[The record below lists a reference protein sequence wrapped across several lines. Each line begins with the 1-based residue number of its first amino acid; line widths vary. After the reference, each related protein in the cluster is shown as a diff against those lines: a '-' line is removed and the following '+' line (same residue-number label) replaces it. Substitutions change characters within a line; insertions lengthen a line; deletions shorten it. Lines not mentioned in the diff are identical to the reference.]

1 MERRASRP
9 SGLGWP
15 GEDARRSTGNV
26 SRGKVMT
33 NDLLKEA
40 YGAMQHNRRRTALTM
55 LGMAWGI
62 ATVVILLAFGSG
74 FERAI
79 SMIFSSWGTD
89 VIGVFPGRT
98 SLQAGGAK
106 AGSEVRLQL
115 ADVDYVRNE
124 VPMIKG
130 VTPIFDK
137 RNGVSIQHDTRTFTN
152 LVLTGVYPVYERIR
166 GFGIA
171 TGRGLSEEDQF
182 QRARVAVIG
191 DEAKRR
197 LFSGEQA
204 LGQSIRINGVS
215 FEVVGVYQHKVQG
228 GDNNDNSM
236 VVIPFS
242 TMGDLFDTLY
252 ISGIFM
258 DYEGQDHQQLARVV
272 RSVLAAHHN
281 FRPDDHRAVFIA
293 DFKQDFD
300 EFRIV
305 TVALKVL
312 LAFIGALTLGIGGI
326 GLMNIMLDS
335 VQQRTREIGVEKALG
350 AHRMH
355 ILFQFLAEAMAIT
368 FAGGL
373 AGIGI
378 AYLISWGV
386 GALPLM
392 SAFGENLQAG
402 DIHLHINVGSLAV
415 ATGILGV
422 VGVLSGM
429 VPAIRAARLDPIES
443 LRYE

>member
-1 MERRASRP
+1 
-9 SGLGWP
+9 
-15 GEDARRSTGNV
+15 
-26 SRGKVMT
+26 MT

-40 YGAMQHNRRRTALTM
+40 YGAMQHNRRRTTLTM

-79 SMIFSSWGTD
+79 GMIFSSWGTD
-89 VIGVFPGRT
+89 VIGAFPGRT

-106 AGSEVRLQL
+106 AGTEVRLKA
-115 ADVDYVRNE
+115 ADVDFIRNE
-124 VPMIKG
+124 VPMVKG

-137 RNGVSIQHDTRTFTN
+137 NGATIQHDTRTYTN
-152 LVLTGVYPVYERIR
+152 LNLTGVYPVYERIR
-166 GFGIA
+166 GFSVA
-171 TGRGLSEEDQF
+171 TGRGLSDQDEVEH
-182 QRARVAVIG
+182 ARVAVIG

-204 LGQSIRINGVS
+204 LGQSIRISGVS
-215 FEVVGVYQHKVQG
+215 FQVIGVYQHKVQG

-242 TMGDLFDTLY
+242 AMGDLYDTRY
-252 ISGIFM
+252 ITGIFM
-258 DYEGQDHQQLARVV
+258 DYEGQDHQQLSRVV
-272 RSVLAAHHN
+272 RNVLAGHHN
-281 FRPDDHRAVFIA
+281 FRPDDRRAVFIA
-293 DFKQDFD
+293 DFKQDYD
-300 EFRIV
+300 EFNVV
-305 TVALKVL
+305 TTALKVL

-326 GLMNIMLDS
+326 GLMNIMLVS

-350 AHRMH
+350 AQKRH
-355 ILFQFLAEAMAIT
+355 ILFQFLTEALAIT
-368 FAGGL
+368 FAGGI
-373 AGIGI
+373 AGIAI
-378 AYLISWGV
+378 AYLISWCV

-392 SAFGENLQAG
+392 SAFGDNLQAG

-415 ATGILGV
+415 ATAILSV
-422 VGVLSGM
+422 VGILSGM

>member
-1 MERRASRP
+1 
-9 SGLGWP
+9 
-15 GEDARRSTGNV
+15 
-26 SRGKVMT
+26 MT

-40 YGAMQHNRRRTALTM
+40 YSAMQHNRRRTALTM
-55 LGMAWGI
+55 MGMAWGI

-79 SMIFSSWGTD
+79 GLIFSSWGTD
-89 VIGVFPGRT
+89 VIGAFPGRT

-106 AGSEVRLQL
+106 AGTEVRLKL
-115 ADVDYVRNE
+115 ADVEYIRNE
-124 VPMIKG
+124 VPMVKG

-137 RNGVSIQHDTRTFTN
+137 QNGVTIQHDTRTFTN
-152 LVLTGVYPVYERIR
+152 LFFTGVYPVYERIR
-166 GFGIA
+166 GFNVA
-171 TGRGLSEEDQF
+171 AGRGLSEQDLVEH
-182 QRARVAVIG
+182 ARVAVIG

-204 LGQSIRINGVS
+204 LGQTIRINGVS
-215 FEVVGVYQHKVQG
+215 FQVIGVYQHKVQG

-236 VVIPFS
+236 VVIPFTS
-242 TMGDLFDTLY
+242 MGDLYDTQF
-252 ISGIFM
+252 ITGIFM
-258 DYEGQDHQQLARVV
+258 DYEAQDHQQLARVV
-272 RSVLAAHHN
+272 RSVLAGHHN
-281 FRPDDHRAVFIA
+281 FRPDDRRAVFIA

-300 EFRIV
+300 EFTVV
-305 TVALKVL
+305 TTALKIL

-326 GLMNIMLDS
+326 GLMNIMLVS

-350 AHRMH
+350 AQKRH
-355 ILFQFLAEAMAIT
+355 ILFQFLAEALAIT
-368 FAGGL
+368 FAGGV

-402 DIHLHINVGSLAV
+402 DIHLHINLGSLAV
-415 ATGILGV
+415 ATIILGL

>member
-1 MERRASRP
+1 
-9 SGLGWP
+9 
-15 GEDARRSTGNV
+15 
-26 SRGKVMT
+26 MT
-33 NDLLKEA
+33 SDLLKEA
-40 YGAMQHNRRRTALTM
+40 YGAMQHNRRRTTLTM

-79 SMIFSSWGTD
+79 TMIFSSWGTD
-89 VIGVFPGRT
+89 VIGAFPGRT

-106 AGSEVRLQL
+106 AGTEVRLKL
-115 ADVDYVRNE
+115 ADVDYIRNE
-124 VPMIKG
+124 VPMVKG

-137 RNGVSIQHDTRTFTN
+137 QNGVTIQHDTRTFTN
-152 LVLTGVYPVYERIR
+152 LFLTGVYPVYEHIR
-166 GFGIA
+166 GFAVA
-171 TGRGLSEEDQF
+171 TGRGLSEQDQLEH
-182 QRARVAVIG
+182 ARVAVIG

-204 LGQSIRINGVS
+204 LGQNIRINGVS
-215 FEVVGVYQHKVQG
+215 FQVIGIYQHKVQG
-228 GDNNDNSM
+228 GDNNDNTM
-236 VVIPFS
+236 IVIPFS
-242 TMGDLFDTLY
+242 AMGDLYDTQY
-252 ISGIFM
+252 ITGIFM

-272 RSVLAAHHN
+272 RSVLAGHHN
-281 FRPDDHRAVFIA
+281 YRPDDRRAVFIA

-300 EFRIV
+300 EFTIV
-305 TVALKVL
+305 TTALKIL

-326 GLMNIMLDS
+326 GLMNIMLVS

-350 AHRMH
+350 AQKRH
-355 ILFQFLAEAMAIT
+355 ILFQFLAEALAIT
-368 FAGGL
+368 FAGGV

-392 SAFGENLQAG
+392 SAFGDNLQAG
-402 DIHLHINVGSLAV
+402 DIHLHINVSSLAV

-429 VPAIRAARLDPIES
+429 VPAVRAARLDPIES

>member
-1 MERRASRP
+1 
-9 SGLGWP
+9 
-15 GEDARRSTGNV
+15 
-26 SRGKVMT
+26 MT

-40 YGAMQHNRRRTALTM
+40 YGAMQHNRRRTTLTM

-79 SMIFSSWGTD
+79 DMIFSSWGTD
-89 VIGVFPGRT
+89 VIGAFPGRT
-98 SLQAGGAK
+98 SLQAGGSK
-106 AGSEVRLQL
+106 AGSEVRLKV
-115 ADVDYVRNE
+115 ADVDYIRNE

-137 RNGVSIQHDTRTFTN
+137 NGATIQHDTRTFTN
-152 LVLTGVYPVYERIR
+152 LNFTGVYPVYERIR
-166 GFGIA
+166 DFEVAG
-171 TGRGLSEEDQF
+171 GRGMSEQDLVEH
-182 QRARVAVIG
+182 ARVAVIG

-204 LGQSIRINGVS
+204 LGQSIRISGITFQVI
-215 FEVVGVYQHKVQG
+215 GVYRHKVQG
-228 GDNNDNSM
+228 GENNDNSM
-236 VVIPFS
+236 VVIPFT
-242 TMGDLFDTLY
+242 TMGDLYDTQY
-252 ISGIFM
+252 ITGLFM
-258 DYEGQDHQQLARVV
+258 DYEGQDHQQLSRVV
-272 RSVLAAHHN
+272 RSVLAGHHN
-281 FRPDDHRAVFIA
+281 FRPDDRRAVFIA

-300 EFRIV
+300 EFTVV
-305 TVALKVL
+305 TTALKLL

-326 GLMNIMLDS
+326 GLMNIMLVS

-350 AHRMH
+350 AQRSY
-355 ILFQFLAEAMAIT
+355 ILLQFLAEAMAIT
-368 FAGGL
+368 FAGGV

-392 SAFGENLQAG
+392 SAFGDNLQAG
-402 DIHLHINVGSLAV
+402 DIHLQINLGSLAI

-422 VGVLSGM
+422 VGILSGM

>member
-1 MERRASRP
+1 
-9 SGLGWP
+9 
-15 GEDARRSTGNV
+15 
-26 SRGKVMT
+26 MT

-40 YGAMQHNRRRTALTM
+40 YGAMRHNRRRTTLTM

-79 SMIFSSWGTD
+79 NLIFSSWGTD
-89 VIGVFPGRT
+89 VIGAFPGRT

-106 AGSEVRLQL
+106 AGAEVRLKL
-115 ADVDYVRNE
+115 ADVDYIRNE
-124 VPMIKG
+124 VPMAKG

-137 RNGVSIQHDTRTFTN
+137 RGVTIQHDTRTFTN
-152 LVLTGVYPVYERIR
+152 LFLTGVFPVYERIR
-166 GFGIA
+166 GFRVA
-171 TGRGLSEEDQF
+171 TGRGLSEQDLAEH
-182 QRARVAVIG
+182 ARVAVIG

-215 FEVVGVYQHKVQG
+215 FQVIGIYQHKVQG
-228 GDNNDNSM
+228 GDDNDNTLIA
-236 VVIPFS
+236 IPFS
-242 TMGDLFDTLY
+242 AMGDLYDTQY
-252 ISGIFM
+252 ITGIFM

-272 RSVLAAHHN
+272 RSVLAGHHN
-281 FRPDDHRAVFIA
+281 FRPDDKRAVFIA

-300 EFRIV
+300 EFTVV
-305 TVALKVL
+305 TTALKIL

-326 GLMNIMLDS
+326 GLMNIMLVS

-350 AHRMH
+350 AQKHH
-355 ILFQFLAEAMAIT
+355 ILFQFLAEALAIT
-368 FAGGL
+368 FAGGV

-378 AYLISWGV
+378 AYLISWCV

-392 SAFGENLQAG
+392 SAFGDNLQAG
-402 DIHLHINVGSLAV
+402 DIHLRINVSCLAV
-415 ATGILGV
+415 ATIILGV

-429 VPAIRAARLDPIES
+429 VPAIRAAQLDPIES

>member
-1 MERRASRP
+1 
-9 SGLGWP
+9 
-15 GEDARRSTGNV
+15 
-26 SRGKVMT
+26 MT
-33 NDLLKEA
+33 NELLREA

-79 SMIFSSWGTD
+79 TLIFSSWGTD
-89 VIGVFPGRT
+89 VIGAFPGRT

-106 AGSEVRLQL
+106 AGAEVRLKL
-115 ADVDYVRNE
+115 ADVDYIRNE
-124 VPMIKG
+124 VPMVKG

-137 RNGVSIQHDTRTFTN
+137 QNGATIQHDTRTFTN
-152 LVLTGVYPVYERIR
+152 LFLTGVYPVYQRIR
-166 GFGIA
+166 GFDVA
-171 TGRGLSEEDQF
+171 SGRGLGEQDELEH
-182 QRARVAVIG
+182 ARVAVIG

-204 LGQSIRINGVS
+204 LGQNIRINGVT
-215 FEVVGVYQHKVQG
+215 FQVIGVYQHKVQG
-228 GDNNDNSM
+228 GDNNDNTLIA
-236 VVIPFS
+236 IPFS
-242 TMGDLFDTLY
+242 AMSDLYDTRY
-252 ISGIFM
+252 ITGIFM

-272 RSVLAAHHN
+272 RSVLAGHHN
-281 FRPDDHRAVFIA
+281 FRPDDRRAVFIA

-300 EFRIV
+300 EFTVV
-305 TVALKVL
+305 TTALKVL

-326 GLMNIMLDS
+326 GLMNIMLVS

-350 AHRMH
+350 AQRSH
-355 ILFQFLAEAMAIT
+355 ILFQFLAEALAIT
-368 FAGGL
+368 FAGGV

-392 SAFGENLQAG
+392 SAFGDNLQAG

-415 ATGILGV
+415 ATIILGV

-429 VPAIRAARLDPIES
+429 VPAIRAAQLDPIES

>member
-1 MERRASRP
+1 
-9 SGLGWP
+9 
-15 GEDARRSTGNV
+15 
-26 SRGKVMT
+26 MT
-33 NDLLKEA
+33 RDLLREA
-40 YGAMQHNRRRTALTM
+40 YGAMRHNRRRTALTM

-74 FERAI
+74 LERAI
-79 SMIFSSWGTD
+79 NLMFSSWGTD
-89 VIGVFPGRT
+89 VIGAFPGRT

-106 AGSEVRLQL
+106 AGSEVRLKL
-115 ADVDYVRNE
+115 ADVEYIRNE

-130 VTPIFDK
+130 VTPIFD
-137 RNGVSIQHDTRTFTN
+137 RQNGATIQHDTRTFTN
-152 LVLTGVYPVYERIR
+152 LFLTGVYPVYQRIR
-166 GFGIA
+166 GFDVA
-171 TGRGLSEEDQF
+171 VGRGLSDEDQL

-191 DEAKRR
+191 DEARRR
-197 LFSGEQA
+197 LFSGESP
-204 LGQSIRINGVS
+204 LGQNLRINGIT

-242 TMGDLFDTLY
+242 TMGDLYDTQY
-252 ISGIFM
+252 ITGIFM
-258 DYEGQDHQQLARVV
+258 DYEGEDHQQVARVV

-281 FRPDDHRAVFIA
+281 YRADDRRAVFIA

-300 EFRIV
+300 EFQIV
-305 TVALKVL
+305 TMALKAL

-326 GLMNIMLDS
+326 GLMNIMLVS

-350 AHRMH
+350 AHKGH
-355 ILFQFLAEAMAIT
+355 ILFQFLAEALAIT

-373 AGIGI
+373 AGVAI
-378 AYLISWGV
+378 AYLISWSV

-392 SAFGENLQAG
+392 SAFGDNLQAG
-402 DIHLHINVGSLAV
+402 DIHLHINVSSLVV
-415 ATGILGV
+415 ATVILSLVGII
-422 VGVLSGM
+422 SGM
-429 VPAIRAARLDPIES
+429 LPAVRAARLDPIES

>member
-1 MERRASRP
+1 
-9 SGLGWP
+9 
-15 GEDARRSTGNV
+15 
-26 SRGKVMT
+26 MT

-40 YGAMQHNRRRTALTM
+40 YGAMQHNRRRTTLTM

-79 SMIFSSWGTD
+79 GMIFSSWGTD
-89 VIGVFPGRT
+89 VIGAFPGRT

-106 AGSEVRLQL
+106 AGAEVRLKL

-124 VPMIKG
+124 VPMVKG

-137 RNGVSIQHDTRTFTN
+137 RNVTIQHDTRTYTN
-152 LVLTGVYPVYERIR
+152 LFLTGVYPVYERIR
-166 GFGIA
+166 GFSVA
-171 TGRGLSEEDQF
+171 TGRGLSEQDQLEH
-182 QRARVAVIG
+182 ARVAVIG

-197 LFSGEQA
+197 LFSGEQP

-215 FEVVGVYQHKVQG
+215 FQVIGTYQHKVQG
-228 GDNNDNSM
+228 GDDNDNTLIA
-236 VVIPFS
+236 IPFS
-242 TMGDLFDTLY
+242 AMGDLYDTQY
-252 ISGIFM
+252 ITGIFM

-272 RSVLAAHHN
+272 RSVLAGHHN
-281 FRPDDHRAVFIA
+281 FRPDDRRAVFIA

-300 EFRIV
+300 EFTVV
-305 TVALKVL
+305 TTALKIL

-326 GLMNIMLDS
+326 GLMNIMLVS

-350 AHRMH
+350 AQKSH

-368 FAGGL
+368 FAGGA

-392 SAFGENLQAG
+392 SAFGDNLQAG
-402 DIHLHINVGSLAV
+402 DIHLQINLGSLAV

>member
-1 MERRASRP
+1 
-9 SGLGWP
+9 
-15 GEDARRSTGNV
+15 
-26 SRGKVMT
+26 MT
-33 NDLLKEA
+33 SDLLQEA
-40 YGAMQHNRRRTALTM
+40 YGAMLHNRRRTALTM

-79 SMIFSSWGTD
+79 DLIFSSWGTD

-106 AGSEVRLQL
+106 AGSEVRLKL

-124 VPMIKG
+124 VPMAKG

-137 RNGVSIQHDTRTFTN
+137 QNGVTIQHDARTFTN
-152 LVLTGVYPVYERIR
+152 LFLTGVYPVYERIR
-166 GFGIA
+166 DFEVA
-171 TGRGLSEEDQF
+171 SGRGLAEQDELEH
-182 QRARVAVIG
+182 ARVAVIG

-204 LGQSIRINGVS
+204 LGQTIRIAGVS
-215 FEVVGVYQHKVQG
+215 FQVIGVYQHKVQG
-228 GDNNDNSM
+228 GDDNDNSM

-242 TMGDLFDTLY
+242 TIGDLYDTQY
-252 ISGIFM
+252 ITGILM
-258 DYEGQDHQQLARVV
+258 DYDGGDHAQIARVV
-272 RSVLAAHHN
+272 RSVLAGHHN
-281 FRPDDHRAVFIA
+281 FRPDDRRAVFVA

-300 EFRIV
+300 EFTTVI
-305 TVALKVL
+305 VALKAL
-312 LAFIGALTLGIGGI
+312 LGFIGALTLGIGGI
-326 GLMNIMLDS
+326 GLMNIMLVS

-350 AHRMH
+350 AHKSH
-355 ILFQFLAEAMAIT
+355 ILFQFLAEALAIT
-368 FAGGL
+368 FAGGV
-373 AGIGI
+373 AGVAI
-378 AYLISWGV
+378 AYLISWTV

-392 SAFGENLQAG
+392 SAFGDDLQAG
-402 DIHLHINVGSLAV
+402 DIHLQINVSSLAV
-415 ATGILGV
+415 ATIILSFVGI
-422 VGVLSGM
+422 LSGM

>member
-1 MERRASRP
+1 
-9 SGLGWP
+9 
-15 GEDARRSTGNV
+15 
-26 SRGKVMT
+26 MT
-33 NDLLKEA
+33 SDLFREA
-40 YGAMQHNRRRTALTM
+40 YGAMRHNRRRTTLTM

-79 SMIFSSWGTD
+79 SLIFSSWGVD

-106 AGSEVRLQL
+106 AGSEVRLKL
-115 ADVDYVRNE
+115 ADIEYIHNE

-137 RNGVSIQHDTRTFTN
+137 QNGVTIQHDTRTYTN
-152 LVLTGVYPVYERIR
+152 LFLTGVYPVYERIR
-166 GFGIA
+166 GFDVA
-171 TGRGLSEEDQF
+171 TGRGLSEEDQMT
-182 QRARVAVIG
+182 RARVAVIG

-204 LGQSIRINGVS
+204 LGQNIRINGLT
-215 FEVVGVYQHKVQG
+215 FEIVGVYQHKVQG

-242 TMGDLFDTLY
+242 TMGDLYDTQY
-252 ISGIFM
+252 ISGMFM
-258 DYEGQDHQQLARVV
+258 DYEGENHQQLARVV
-272 RSVLAAHHN
+272 RAVLAGHHN
-281 FRPDDHRAVFIA
+281 FRPDDRRAVFVA

-300 EFRIV
+300 EFHVVI
-305 TVALKVL
+305 VALKIL
-312 LAFIGALTLGIGGI
+312 LTFIGALTLGIGGI
-326 GLMNIMLDS
+326 GLMNIMLVS

-350 AHRMH
+350 ALKSD
-355 ILFQFLAEAMAIT
+355 ILLQFLAEALAIT

-373 AGIGI
+373 AGIAI

-392 SAFGENLQAG
+392 SAFGDNLQAG
-402 DIHLHINVGSLAV
+402 DIHLHINVGSLMV
-415 ATGILGV
+415 ATIILSV
-422 VGVLSGM
+422 VGIVSGM
-429 VPAIRAARLDPIES
+429 LPAIRAARLDPIES

>member
-1 MERRASRP
+1 
-9 SGLGWP
+9 
-15 GEDARRSTGNV
+15 
-26 SRGKVMT
+26 MT

-40 YGAMQHNRRRTALTM
+40 YGAMQHNRRRTTLTM

-74 FERAI
+74 FEHAI
-79 SMIFSSWGTD
+79 NLIFSSFGTD
-89 VIGVFPGRT
+89 VIGAFPGRT
-98 SLQAGGAK
+98 SLQAGGSK
-106 AGSEVRLQL
+106 AGAEVKLKL
-115 ADVDYVRNE
+115 ADVDYIRNE
-124 VPMIKG
+124 VPMVKG
-130 VTPIFDK
+130 VTPVFDK
-137 RNGVSIQHDTRTFTN
+137 KNVTIQHDTRAFTN
-152 LVLTGVYPVYERIR
+152 LFLTGVYPVYQRIR
-166 GFGIA
+166 GFDVA
-171 TGRGLSEEDQF
+171 TGRGLSEQDMAEH
-182 QRARVAVIG
+182 ARVAVIG

-197 LFSGEQA
+197 LFSGEQP

-215 FEVVGVYQHKVQG
+215 FQVVGTYQHKVQG
-228 GDNNDNSM
+228 GDDNDNTM
-236 VVIPFS
+236 IVIPFS
-242 TMGDLFDTLY
+242 TMGDLYDTRY
-252 ISGIFM
+252 ITGIFM
-258 DYEGQDHQQLARVV
+258 DYEGQDHQQLSRVV
-272 RSVLAAHHN
+272 RTVLAGHHN
-281 FRPDDHRAVFIA
+281 FRPDDRRAVFIA

-300 EFRIV
+300 EFTIV
-305 TVALKVL
+305 TTALKVL

-326 GLMNIMLDS
+326 GLMNIMLVS

-350 AHRMH
+350 AQKSH

-368 FAGGL
+368 FAGGV

-378 AYLISWGV
+378 AYLISWVV

-392 SAFGENLQAG
+392 SAFGDNLQAG

-422 VGVLSGM
+422 VGILSGM

>member
-1 MERRASRP
+1 
-9 SGLGWP
+9 
-15 GEDARRSTGNV
+15 
-26 SRGKVMT
+26 MT

-40 YGAMQHNRRRTALTM
+40 YGAMQHNRRRTTLTM

-79 SMIFSSWGTD
+79 DLIFSSWGTD
-89 VIGVFPGRT
+89 VIGAFPGRT

-106 AGSEVRLQL
+106 AGSEVRLQV
-115 ADVDYVRNE
+115 ADVDYIRNE
-124 VPMIKG
+124 VPMVKG

-137 RNGVSIQHDTRTFTN
+137 RNGATIQHDTRTFTN
-152 LVLTGVYPVYERIR
+152 LFLTGVYPVYQRIR
-166 GFGIA
+166 SFDVA
-171 TGRGLSEEDQF
+171 TGRGLSEQDQAEH
-182 QRARVAVIG
+182 ARVAVIG

-197 LFSGEQA
+197 LFSGEQS

-215 FEVVGVYQHKVQG
+215 FQVIGVYQHKVQG
-228 GDNNDNSM
+228 GDDANDNSM

-242 TMGDLFDTLY
+242 TIGDLYDTRY
-252 ISGIFM
+252 ITGLFM

-272 RSVLAAHHN
+272 RSVLAGHHN
-281 FRPDDHRAVFIA
+281 FRPDDRRAVFIA

-300 EFRIV
+300 EFTVV
-305 TVALKVL
+305 TTALKIL

-326 GLMNIMLDS
+326 GLMNIMLVS

-350 AHRMH
+350 AQKSH
-355 ILFQFLAEAMAIT
+355 ILFQFLAEALAIT
-368 FAGGL
+368 FAGGA

-392 SAFGENLQAG
+392 SAFGDDLQAG
-402 DIHLHINVGSLAV
+402 DIHLHINVSSLAV
-415 ATGILGV
+415 ATIILCAVGI
-422 VGVLSGM
+422 LSGM